1 MPLSAGTRLG
11 PYEILAPLGA
21 GGMGE
26 VYRARDSLLKRD
38 VAVKVL
44 PAYCSRDPE
53 RLRRFQIEAESAA
66 SLSHPNIVSIFHVGN
81 DDGTHYIVTELL
93 VGATLR
99 ERLCRGRMG
108 LREVLDFVV
117 QIARG
122 LAAAHAVGIVHRD
135 LKPENL
141 FIAKDGH
148 IKILDFGLAKLEPA
162 KAASADGTTV
172 TMQQQT
178 SPGYVLGTV
187 GYMSPEQV
195 KGQPADV
202 RSDIFS
208 FGLVLYEMLT
218 GQRAFAEATPA
229 ETMSAI
235 LGEDPPPISQTAPA
249 CPPGLQKTVDRCLMK
264 DPDQRIQNALDLA
277 FVLEALSG
285 SSSAAVPA
293 GRQMLSGRNWKRIVP
308 ALAAIAIA
316 AVALG
321 WWTFP
326 AATRFVRSTR
336 STDAMPLR
344 LEVRLAN
351 AATFAVSPNGQMLA
365 FVAAGENRRN
375 VISIRAFNSPELRE
389 LPGTEDATGA
399 PIFWS
404 PDSRF
409 VGFQAR
415 NKLKKIDVSG
425 GKLPQEICETSAVV
439 LGGAWNR
446 ADVIVFGTPDGV
458 MQVPAAGGVPA
469 LVTAAKNRDEAHA
482 FPSFLPDG
490 RHFIYIRARQEI
502 GIYVGSLDAKPD
514 QQSSKRMLATTV
526 MASYVASHDQAPGR
540 LLFMREGSL
549 WAQSFDAKRFEL
561 FGEAVPV
568 ARHVSRFLLSA
579 AFSASET
586 GILAYRSSFTN
597 TRLSWFDR
605 QGKELG
611 DLHESIASTH
621 VVDLSLSLDGT
632 QLATTRVNPNS
643 ADLGVALWIT
653 DLSRGVS
660 TRLSSEQLMSG
671 SPVWS
676 ADGRHLA
683 FSVTRP
689 GGTAIIQKASNGGG
703 GEQLLV
709 GISPDEKF
717 PNDWSGDGRAL
728 LYTRR
733 EPGKNASLWL
743 VDMANR
749 PNQPAAPTPFADSE
763 FNNGQ
768 GQFSPDRRWVAYTSD
783 ESGRSEVYVQ
793 ELASSQ
799 GTRVKTQV
807 SRDGGREPHWR
818 QDGRELFYLSADGKV
833 MSLKL
838 SAGPMFKASIPQPL
852 FQVADIRG
860 ALGIAAY
867 HWGVTPDGKR
877 FLIARDPSSSEP
889 ISIVVNWPTELNLR

>member
-11 PYEILAPLGA
+11 SYEILAPLGA

-81 DDGTHYIVTELL
+81 DEGTHYIVTELL
-93 VGATLR
+93 VGETLR
-99 ERLCRGRMG
+99 ERLRRGRLG
-108 LREVLDFVV
+108 LREVLDFGFQV
-117 QIARG
+117 ARG

-162 KAASADGTTV
+162 KAASADGVTV
-172 TMQQQT
+172 TMLQQT

-218 GQRAFAEATPA
+218 GQRAFAKATPA

-249 CPPGLQKTVDRCLMK
+249 CPPVLQRIVDRCLRK
-264 DPDQRIQNALDLA
+264 EPDQRIQNALDLA
-277 FVLEALSG
+277 FALEALSD
-285 SSSAAVPA
+285 STSATLPA
-293 GRQMLSGRNWKRIVP
+293 GRQMASSKNWKRMVP
-308 ALAAIAIA
+308 ALAAIAVA

-321 WWTFP
+321 WWTLP
-326 AATRFVRSTR
+326 AAIRFVRSTR

-344 LEVRLAN
+344 LEVRLPN
-351 AATFAVSPNGQMLA
+351 AETFAVSPNGQMLA
-365 FVAAGENRRN
+365 FVVAGENRHN
-375 VISIRAFNSPELRE
+375 VIWIRALNSLELRE

-409 VGFQAR
+409 VGFQAS

-425 GKLPQEICETSAVV
+425 GKLPQEICETSAFV

-446 ADVIVFGTPDGV
+446 ADVIVFGTTDGV

-469 LVTAAKNRDEAHA
+469 LVTAAKNRNEAHA

-490 RHFIYIRARQEI
+490 RHFIYIRAPQEI

-549 WAQSFDAKRFEL
+549 WAQSFDAQRFEL
-561 FGEAVPV
+561 FGEPVPV

-586 GILAYRSSFTN
+586 GILAYRSSFAN

-621 VVDLSLSLDGT
+621 VVDLSLSPDGT

-643 ADLGVALWIT
+643 PDLGVALWIT
-653 DLSRGVS
+653 DLGRGVS
-660 TRLSSEQLMSG
+660 TRLSSEQLFG
-671 SPVWS
+671 SSVWS

-743 VDMANR
+743 VDIANR

-793 ELASSQ
+793 ELSSSQ
-799 GTRVKTQV
+799 GTGVKTQV

-818 QDGRELFYLSADGKV
+818 QDGRELFYLSMDGKL

-838 SAGPMFKASIPQPL
+838 TAGPMFKASIPQPL

-860 ALGIAAY
+860 ALGITAY

-877 FLIARDPSSSEP
+877 FLIARDPLSSEP
-889 ISIVVNWPTELNLR
+889 ISIVVNWLTELNLR

>member
-44 PAYCSRDPE
+44 PSYCSRDPE

-93 VGATLR
+93 VGATLH

-108 LREVLDFVV
+108 LREVLDFGV
-117 QIARG
+117 QVARG

-162 KAASADGTTV
+162 KAASADGMTV

-218 GQRAFAEATPA
+218 GQRAFAKATPA

-277 FVLEALSG
+277 FALEALSG
-285 SSSAAVPA
+285 SSSAALPA
-293 GRQMLSGRNWKRIVP
+293 GRQMLSGRNWKRMVP

-326 AATRFVRSTR
+326 AAIRYVRSTR

-344 LEVRLAN
+344 LEVRLPN

-365 FVAAGENRRN
+365 YVAAGENRRN
-375 VISIRAFNSPELRE
+375 VIWIRALNSPELRE

-415 NKLKKIDVSG
+415 NKLKKINVSG
-425 GKLPQEICETSAVV
+425 GKLPQEICETSAFV

-446 ADVIVFGTPDGV
+446 ADIIVFGTPDGV

-469 LVTAAKNRDEAHA
+469 LVTAAKNRNEAHA

-490 RHFIYIRARQEI
+490 RHFIYIRAPQEI

-514 QQSSKRMLATTV
+514 QQSSKLMLATTV

-549 WAQSFDAKRFEL
+549 WAQSFDAQRFEL

-586 GILAYRSSFTN
+586 GILAYRPSFAN

-611 DLHESIASTH
+611 DLHESIASTD
-621 VVDLSLSLDGT
+621 VVDLSLSPDGT
-632 QLATTRVNPNS
+632 QLATTRRNPNS

-653 DLSRGVS
+653 DLGRGVT
-660 TRLSSEQLMSG
+660 TRLSSEQLMNG

-728 LYTRR
+728 LYTRK
-733 EPGKNASLWL
+733 EPGKNGSLWL
-743 VDMANR
+743 VDIANR
-749 PNQPAAPTPFADSE
+749 PNQPAAPAPFADSE

-793 ELASSQ
+793 ALASSQ
-799 GTRVKTQV
+799 GTGAKTQV

-838 SAGPMFKASIPQPL
+838 SAGPMFKASIPQSL

-860 ALGIAAY
+860 ALGITAY

-877 FLIARDPSSSEP
+877 FLIARDPPSSEP
-889 ISIVVNWPTELNLR
+889 ISIVVNWPAELNLR

>member
-1 MPLSAGTRLG
+1 MALTAGTKLG

-38 VAVKVL
+38 VAVKVM

-53 RLRRFQIEAESAA
+53 RLRRFQIEAESTA

-81 DDGTHYIVTELL
+81 DEGTHYIVTELL
-93 VGATLR
+93 VGVTLR

-108 LREVLDFVV
+108 LREVLDFGV
-117 QIARG
+117 QVARG

-148 IKILDFGLAKLEPA
+148 IKILDFGLAKLGPA
-162 KAASADGTTV
+162 KAATANGTTV

-178 SPGYVLGTV
+178 SPGNVLGTV

-195 KGQPADV
+195 KGQPADA
-202 RSDIFS
+202 RGDIFS

-218 GQRAFAEATPA
+218 GQRAFARATPA
-229 ETMSAI
+229 ETVSAI
-235 LGEDPPPISQTAPA
+235 LREDPPPISQTAPT
-249 CPPGLQKTVDRCLMK
+249 CPLGLQRTVDRCLMK
-264 DPDQRIQNALDLA
+264 DPDQRIQNALDLEFA
-277 FVLEALSG
+277 LEILSG
-285 SSSAAVPA
+285 SSSAALPA
-293 GRQMLSGRNWKRIVP
+293 SRQMVSGRNWKRMVP

-326 AATRFVRSTR
+326 AAIRFVRSR

-344 LEVRLAN
+344 LEVRLPN
-351 AATFAVSPNGQMLA
+351 AGTFAVSPNGQMLA
-365 FVAAGENRRN
+365 YVGGGENRRN
-375 VISIRAFNSPELRE
+375 VIWIRVLNSLELRE
-389 LPGTEDATGA
+389 LSGTEDATGA

-415 NKLKKIDVSG
+415 NKLKKIDVSS

-490 RHFIYIRARQEI
+490 RHFIYIRAPEEI

-514 QQSSKRMLATTV
+514 QQSSKRILATPV

-540 LLFMREGSL
+540 MLFMREGSL
-549 WAQSFDAKRFEL
+549 WAQSFDAQRFEL

-579 AFSASET
+579 AFSTSET
-586 GILAYRSSFTN
+586 GILAYRSTFAN

-621 VVDLSLSLDGT
+621 VVDLSLSPDGT

-653 DLSRGVS
+653 DLGRGVS

-676 ADGRHLA
+676 ANGQQLA

-709 GISPDEKF
+709 GISSDEKF

-728 LYTRR
+728 LYTRK

-743 VDMANR
+743 VDIANR
-749 PNQPAAPTPFADSE
+749 PNRPAAPTPFADSE

-768 GQFSPDRRWVAYTSD
+768 GKFSPDRRSVAYTSD

-799 GTRVKTQV
+799 GTGVKIQV

-818 QDGRELFYLSADGKV
+818 QDGRELFYLSAEGRV

-860 ALGIAAY
+860 ALGITAY
-867 HWGVTPDGKR
+867 HWSVTPDGKR
-877 FLIARDPSSSEP
+877 FLIARDPYSSEP